1 MSYSLAQAVIRSTTP
16 AMVWLDRWPF
26 TTEPGL
32 LLAPCKIP
40 LPVEAVVFCC
50 AGYVCGLGY
59 LAALTIAAKVC
70 GSVAASSA
78 RILRSSSMFFALR
91 LAISLL

>member
-40 LPVEAVVFCC
+40 LPVEAVVFYC
-50 AGYVCGLGY
+50 AGYVWLGL
-59 LAALTIAAKVC
+59 L
-70 GSVAASSA
+70 GSADDSSEGLWFSCSQLSQDFTVKLDVLCLEA
-78 RILRSSSMFFALR
+78 GH
-91 LAISLL
+91 

>member
-40 LPVEAVVFCC
+40 LPVEAVVFYC
-50 AGYVCGLGY
+50 AGYVWLGY